1 MAKVLVTG
9 GTGYIG
15 SHTVVELINEGFEV
29 VVLDNLSNSNIDVLN
44 GIEKITGVRPAFE
57 NIDCVDYVSLDRMFE
72 KHQNIDAIIH
82 FAASKAVG
90 ESVEKPLLY
99 YRNNLVSL
107 INLLQLMP
115 IHKIASIVF
124 SSSCTVYGQPDILP
138 VTENAPIKPAL
149 SPYGNTKQIGEEIIR
164 DTIHANPNYKSI
176 ILRYFN
182 PIGAHPSAEIGEL
195 PNGVP
200 NNLLPFVTQTA
211 IGLRKQLQVF
221 GNDYNTP
228 DGSCIR
234 DYINVVDLAKA
245 HVISVRRLLEG
256 TGKSTVETF
265 NLGTGRGLSVLEII
279 NTFEKVTGVPVPYRI
294 VGRREGDIEKVW
306 ADPSFANN
314 ELGWKASETVEET
327 LRSAW
332 AWELKLSKM
341 AKAEQ

>member
-1 MAKVLVTG
+1 MAKILVTG

-15 SHTVVELINEGFEV
+15 SHTVVELQKVGFDV
-29 VVLDNLSNSNIDVLN
+29 VIVDNLSNSNIDVLA
-44 GIEKITGVRPAFE
+44 GIEKITGIRPAFE
-57 NIDCVDYVSLDRMFE
+57 NIDCVDYVSMDRMFE
-72 KHQNIDAIIH
+72 KHKDIEAIIH

-115 IHKIASIVF
+115 IHKVKNFVF

-138 VTENAPIKPAL
+138 VTESAPIKAAL
-149 SPYGNTKQIGEEIIR
+149 SPYGNTKQVGEEIIR
-164 DTIHANPNYKSI
+164 DTIYANSCYQSI

-182 PIGAHPSAEIGEL
+182 PIGAHASAEIGEL

-211 IGLRKQLQVF
+211 IGQRKQLQVY
-221 GNDYNTP
+221 GDDYNTP

-234 DYINVVDLAKA
+234 DYIHVVDLAKA
-245 HVISVRRLLEG
+245 HVIAVQRMLNKQ
-256 TGKSTVETF
+256 TKSSVETF

-279 NTFEKVTGVPVPYRI
+279 QTFEKVNGVKIPYKI
-294 VGRREGDIEKVW
+294 VARREGDIEKVW
-306 ADPSFANN
+306 ADPSYANN
-314 ELGWKASETVEET
+314 ELGWTATETLEET
-327 LRSAW
+327 LRSSW
-332 AWELKLSKM
+332 VWEQNLAKR
-341 AKAEQ
+341 AKAE